1 MARIN
6 LRPWREERRAEKQ
19 REFLTALAGVAI
31 AGLLFVFL
39 QDRLVTSN
47 IENQQARNSY
57 LTGEISS
64 LERKI
69 KEIDALKE
77 KRDQLIERMRIIQ
90 ELQGNRP
97 VIVHLFDEM
106 VRSLPDGIHYKSL
119 TREGDILAIQGRAES
134 NNRISSLMRRLDG
147 SEWFTDPNLTA
158 VKAVEDGSRGDK
170 SNDFDLTVKRYIATE
185 SQEG

>member
-19 REFLTALAGVAI
+19 REFLIALAAVAI
-31 AGLLFVFL
+31 AGVLFIFL
-39 QDRLVTSN
+39 HDRVIASN

-57 LTGEISS
+57 LSGEIAA

-69 KEIDALKE
+69 KEIDELKK
-77 KRDQLIERMRIIQ
+77 KRDQLIERMRVIQ

-97 VIVHLFDEM
+97 VIVHMFDEI
-106 VRSLPDGIHYKSL
+106 VRTLPDGIYYSSL
-119 TREGDILAIQGRAES
+119 VRKGDALSIKGRAES

-147 SEWFTDPNLTA
+147 SQWFTDPNLTA
-158 VKAVEDGSRGDK
+158 VKAVEGQNGGDK
-170 SNDFDLTVKRYIATE
+170 SNDFDLTVKRYVATE
-185 SQEG
+185 DQEG

>member
-19 REFLTALAGVAI
+19 REFLGALAAVAI

-39 QDRLVTSN
+39 HNLVIAQD
-47 IENQQARNSY
+47 IKDQQARNTY
-57 LTGEISS
+57 LSGEIAS

-69 KEIDALKE
+69 QEIDKLRE
-77 KRDQLIERMRIIQ
+77 KRDQLIERMRVIQ

-106 VRSLPDGIHYKSL
+106 VHNH
-119 TREGDILAIQGRAES
+119 RAGCPT
-134 NNRISSLMRRLDG
+134 I
-147 SEWFTDPNLTA
+147 T
-158 VKAVEDGSRGDK
+158 
-170 SNDFDLTVKRYIATE
+170 
-185 SQEG
+185 SQKY

>member
-19 REFLTALAGVAI
+19 REFLTALACVAI

-39 QDRLVTSN
+39 QDRLVSGD
-47 IENQQARNSY
+47 IVDQQARNSY
-57 LTGEISS
+57 LTAEIGV

-69 KEIDALKE
+69 KELDKLKE
-77 KRDQLIERMRIIQ
+77 KRDQLIERMRVIQ
-90 ELQGNRP
+90 DLQGNRP
-97 VIVHLFDEM
+97 VIVHMFDEL

-119 TREGDILAIQGRAES
+119 ARKGDDVSIQGRAES

-158 VKAVEDGSRGDK
+158 VKAAEGDGNGDK
-170 SNDFDLTVKRYIATE
+170 SSDFDLTVKRYVATE
-185 SQEG
+185 AQEG

>member
-39 QDRLVTSN
+39 QDRLVTSA

-57 LTGEISS
+57 LTGEIAS

-69 KEIDALKE
+69 KEIDGLKA
-77 KRDQLIERMRIIQ
+77 KRDQLIERMRVIQ

-97 VIVHLFDEM
+97 VIVHMFDEM
-106 VRSLPDGIHYKSL
+106 VRSLPDGIHYQSL
-119 TREGDILAIQGRAES
+119 VRKGEGLAIKGRAES

-158 VKAVEDGSRGDK
+158 VKATKGDDNK
-170 SNDFDLTVKRYIATE
+170 ANDFDLTVKRYIATE
-185 SQEG
+185 DQEG

>member
-39 QDRLVTSN
+39 QDRLVSGD
-47 IENQQARNSY
+47 IVDQQARNSY
-57 LTGEISS
+57 LTGEIAS

-69 KEIDALKE
+69 QEIDKLKE
-77 KRDQLIERMRIIQ
+77 KRDQLIERMRVIQ

-97 VIVHLFDEM
+97 VIVHMFDEI

-119 TREGDILAIQGRAES
+119 TRKGDNVSIQGRAES

-147 SEWFTDPNLTA
+147 SEWFTSPNLTA
-158 VKAVEDGSRGDK
+158 VKAAEGNGDGDK
-170 SNDFDLTVKRYIATE
+170 SNDFDLTVKRYVATE
-185 SQEG
+185 GQEG

>member
-19 REFLTALAGVAI
+19 RDFLTALAGVVI
-31 AGLLFVFL
+31 VGVLFVFL
-39 QDRLVTSN
+39 QDRLVSGD
-47 IENQQARNSY
+47 IVDQQARNNY
-57 LTGEISS
+57 LTGEVAS

-69 KEIDALKE
+69 QEIDKLKE
-77 KRDQLIERMRIIQ
+77 KRDQLVDRMRVIQ

-97 VIVHLFDEM
+97 VIVHMFDEI

-119 TREGDILAIQGRAES
+119 SRKGDSVSIQGRAES

-158 VKAVEDGSRGDK
+158 VKATEGEGGK
-170 SNDFDLTVKRYIATE
+170 SNDFDLSVKRYVATE
-185 SQEG
+185 DQEG